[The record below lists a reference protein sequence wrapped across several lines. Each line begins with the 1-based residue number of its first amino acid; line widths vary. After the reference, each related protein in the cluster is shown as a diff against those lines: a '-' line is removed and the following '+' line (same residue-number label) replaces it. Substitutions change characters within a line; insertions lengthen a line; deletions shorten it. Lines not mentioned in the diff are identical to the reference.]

1 MARSVRNDAHSAA
14 QPGDVKKRV
23 RDTLDFHDQL
33 ERERREWEPLWRDVS
48 TYIDPN
54 SDDFG
59 AEAERKQGQK
69 KGEKVFD
76 NTAIMARDRLAAAH
90 ESMLTPRNAKWHGF
104 KSSDAQLNEM
114 EEVQEAFEVFRDRTF
129 AARYSPRANFTSQIG
144 AYYQQL
150 DTFGTGGTF
159 VDENIG
165 QGLRYKTLHLN
176 ELYISEDFQGRIN
189 RVHRKFTLT
198 ASQAGEMLKRG
209 RFFSLPKDII
219 DASNDASRKLEK
231 HWFVHCVYQN
241 EDHNPRAGANSWP
254 WESIY
259 IAYDYEHLC
268 GEGGY
273 RSMPFAVG
281 RYHTGPRET
290 YGRAPG
296 MTVLRDI
303 QMLQEMN
310 KSALREAQRLAEPPM
325 FLQGQPGNTPFSI
338 RAGAI
343 NWGMVD
349 ATTGKPHAVPYQSG
363 ADLRPMLEM
372 IQDRRQGVNDAF
384 MVTLFQV
391 LLEKPPNMT
400 ATEALLRAQEKGVL
414 LAPTMGRQQSEYLG
428 PMIEREFDILT
439 EAGEFDDIDVPD
451 ALREAL
457 FYGAKIEVIYDAPL
471 NRLMKADEAVGLI
484 RTVETLAPLMEMY
497 PALRH
502 VINPAKF
509 GRIVG
514 DANGAP
520 PSAMNTVEE
529 IENLMAKEE
538 QQANM
543 ERAAAAAAPLANAAK
558 SLAQAQAT
566 AQNSPQP
573 IPMVAPA

>member
-1 MARSVRNDAHSAA
+1 MIEAGIQDEAT
-14 QPGDVKKRV
+14 KTRV
-23 RDTLDFHDQL
+23 QNIIDFHEGL
-33 ERERREWEPLWRDVS
+33 ERERREWEPLWKDVS

-54 SDDFG
+54 ADDFG

-69 KGEKVFD
+69 KGERVFD

-104 KSSDAQLNEM
+104 KCSDAQLNELEPVM
-114 EEVQEAFEVFRDRTF
+114 ECFEVLRDRTF
-129 AARYSPRANFTSQIG
+129 GARYSPKANFTSQIG

-165 QGLRYKTLHLN
+165 HGLRYKTLHLN
-176 ELYISEDFQGRIN
+176 ELYIAEDFQGRIN

-198 ASQAGEMLKRG
+198 AMQAAEMLQRG
-209 RFFSLPKDII
+209 RFFSLPRAIV
-219 DASNDASRKLEK
+219 DASRDNTRKLERF
-231 HWFVHCVYQN
+231 WFIHCVYRN
-241 EDHNPRAGANSWP
+241 DEYSSRGANSWP
-254 WESIY
+254 WTSEY
-259 IAYDYEHLC
+259 IAYDHVHLC

-273 RSMPFAVG
+273 RTMPFAVG
-281 RYHTGPRET
+281 RYMTGPRET

-303 QMLQEMN
+303 QMLSEMN
-310 KSALREAQRLAEPPM
+310 KTAIRITQREADPPM
-325 FLQGQPGNTPFSI
+325 FLSGQPGNTPFSM
-338 RAGAI
+338 RAGHL
-343 NWGMVD
+343 NWNMMSPEGRQL
-349 ATTGKPHAVPYQSG
+349 AQAFQSG
-363 ADLRPMLEM
+363 ANLQHLLAL

-384 MVTLFQV
+384 MVTLFQI

-439 EAGEFDDIDVPD
+439 EAGEFDDVEIPD
-451 ALREAL
+451 ELKEAV
-457 FYGAKIEVIYDAPL
+457 FYGAKIDVVYDAPL

-484 RTVETLAPLMEMY
+484 RTVETLTPLMEVY

-514 DANGAP
+514 EANGAP

-529 IENLMAKEE
+529 IEQLMAEDE
-538 QQANM
+538 QKATL

-558 SLAQAQAT
+558 SLTQMQQT
-566 AQNSPQP
+566 AASSPVP
-573 IPMVAPA
+573 IPMVQPS